1 MKKSIVWGVAASLVS
16 GVAWAHPG
24 HGLTTGFAT
33 GFLHPLTGW
42 DHLLVMLSLGVW
54 AARRPQG
61 QGWQLPVL
69 FVLAMA
75 VAALTAMTWL
85 SVSMAELL
93 VAFSVLVM
101 GALLLAEIKL
111 SRSIQLA
118 GVAVIAA
125 AHGYLHG
132 VELGNHWAAL
142 AGMVVATALL
152 HGVGWAL
159 GRQPQSWASS
169 VSRGL
174 GGIMLVLGAYLG
186 ASLLWA

>member
-24 HGLTTGFAT
+24 HGLTTGFAA

-93 VAFSVLVM
+93 VALSVLVM

-142 AGMVVATALL
+142 AGMMVATALL
-152 HGVGWAL
+152 HGVGWGL

>member
-1 MKKSIVWGVAASLVS
+1 MKKNILFAIAALVASTSAF
-16 GVAWAHPG
+16 AHPG
-24 HGLTTGFAT
+24 HGLASGFAA
-33 GFLHPLTGW
+33 GLMHPLTGW
-42 DHLLVMLSLGVW
+42 DHLLVMLSLGIW

-61 QGWQLPVL
+61 QGWQLPVV

-75 VAALTAMTWL
+75 AAALTAMTWL

-93 VAFSVLVM
+93 VVASVLLM
-101 GALLLAEIKL
+101 GALLLADIKM
-111 SRSIQLA
+111 SRSVQLA

-142 AGMVVATALL
+142 AGMVLATALL
-152 HGVGWAL
+152 HGLGWML
-159 GRQPQSWASS
+159 GRQPQAWAQS
-169 VSRGL
+169 VARAL
-174 GGIMLVLGAYLG
+174 GGCMLVLGAYLG

>member
-24 HGLTTGFAT
+24 HGLTTGFAA
-33 GFLHPLTGW
+33 GFLHPLTGG

-69 FVLAMA
+69 FVLAMG
-75 VAALTAMTWL
+75 VAALMAMTWL

-93 VAFSVLVM
+93 VALSVLVM

-111 SRSIQLA
+111 SRSVQLA

-142 AGMVVATALL
+142 AGMMVATALL

-159 GRQPQSWASS
+159 GRQPQSWANS

>member
-24 HGLTTGFAT
+24 HGLTTGFAA

-93 VAFSVLVM
+93 VALSVLVM
-101 GALLLAEIKL
+101 GTLLLAEIKL

-152 HGVGWAL
+152 HGVGWAF

-169 VSRGL
+169 VSRGV
-174 GGIMLVLGAYLG
+174 GGVMLVLGAYLG

>member
-1 MKKSIVWGVAASLVS
+1 MKKIMLLALLALTASAS
-16 GVAWAHPG
+16 AYAHPG
-24 HGLTTGFAT
+24 HGLESGFAA
-33 GFLHPLTGW
+33 GLMHPLTGW

-93 VAFSVLVM
+93 VALSVLVM

-152 HGVGWAL
+152 HGVGWEL

-174 GGIMLVLGAYLG
+174 GGVMLVLGAYLG
-186 ASLLWA
+186 VNLLWA

>member
-24 HGLTTGFAT
+24 HGLTTGFAA

-93 VAFSVLVM
+93 VALSVLVM
-101 GALLLAEIKL
+101 GTLLLAEMKL

-118 GVAVIAA
+118 GVTVIAA

-159 GRQPQSWASS
+159 GRQPQSWARS

>member
-93 VAFSVLVM
+93 VALSVLVM

-118 GVAVIAA
+118 GIAVIAA

-132 VELGNHWAAL
+132 VELGNYWAAL

-159 GRQPQSWASS
+159 GRQPRSWASS

-174 GGIMLVLGAYLG
+174 GGAMLVLGAYLG

>member
-24 HGLTTGFAT
+24 HGLTTGFAA

-75 VAALTAMTWL
+75 MAALTAMTWL

-93 VAFSVLVM
+93 VALSVLVM

-174 GGIMLVLGAYLG
+174 GGVMLVLGAYLG

>member
-24 HGLTTGFAT
+24 HGLTTGFAA
-33 GFLHPLTGW
+33 GFLHPLTGG

-69 FVLAMA
+69 FVLSMA

-93 VAFSVLVM
+93 VALSVLVM

-118 GVAVIAA
+118 GIAVIAA

-132 VELGNHWAAL
+132 VELGNHWVAL

-159 GRQPQSWASS
+159 GRQPRSWASS

-174 GGIMLVLGAYLG
+174 GGVMLVLGAYLG